1 MTKQLCGKSRPS
13 HFRGVCTVVSKLFN
27 IVTPDRAYFGQKDAQ
42 QLAVIRQMVR
52 DMSFGVEIVGCPI
65 VREEDG
71 LARSSRNTYLS
82 AGERSAARVLYRSIT
97 AAREMI
103 AASGV
108 EVPADEVLSLMRR
121 VISEEPEANID
132 YIEAVDGVSL
142 MPVER
147 VKKGTLIALAVYIG
161 KTRLIDNFT
170 V

>member
-1 MTKQLCGKSRPS
+1 M
-13 HFRGVCTVVSKLFN
+13 
-27 IVTPDRAYFGQKDAQ
+27 I
-42 QLAVIRQMVR
+42 
-52 DMSFGVEIVGCPI
+52 SFGVEVVGCPI

-71 LARSSRNTYLS
+71 LAKSSRNTYLS

-97 AAREMI
+97 AAQEMI

-121 VISEEPEANID
+121 VVSEEPAARID

-142 MPVER
+142 MPVEC